1 MKKRVIFRTF
11 TAASALLL
19 LSLSACQTMSLGT
32 FNNDAAQ
39 ISKSLS
45 NATMSAT
52 ITTMNET
59 DGVTPASNYDWT
71 AVSRTTIMKGNV
83 ITISGS
89 DLNLDAINVTIY
101 GTEVGTYKLGL
112 QDVAAKCGCVFMTKY
127 NEKNAT
133 FASTSGAVTITKID
147 KTTRLI
153 SGTYE
158 FNLFSGGVI
167 KIITNGKFENLKYE
181 VK

>member
-1 MKKRVIFRTF
+1 MIKRYIFQIF
-11 TAASALLL
+11 TAVSVLLL
-19 LSLSACQTMSLGT
+19 LTLTACQTMSLAS
-32 FNNDAAQ
+32 FNNDATQ

-45 NATMSAT
+45 DASISAT
-52 ITTMNET
+52 ITTMNED

-71 AVSRTTIMKGNV
+71 AVSRTTIIKGSI

-89 DLNLDAINVTIY
+89 DLNLDAINITIN
-101 GTEVGTYKLGL
+101 GTEAGTYKLGL
-112 QDVAAKCGCVFMTKY
+112 QDVAAKCGCVLITKY
-127 NEKNAT
+127 NDKSAT
-133 FASTSGAVTITKID
+133 FASTSGEVTVTKID

-153 SGTYE
+153 SGTFQ

-167 KIITNGKFENLKYE
+167 KTITNGKFENLKYE